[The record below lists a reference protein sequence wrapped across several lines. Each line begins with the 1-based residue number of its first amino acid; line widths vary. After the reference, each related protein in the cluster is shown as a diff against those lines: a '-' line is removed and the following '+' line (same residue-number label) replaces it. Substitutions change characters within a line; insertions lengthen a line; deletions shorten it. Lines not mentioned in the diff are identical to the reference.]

1 MLRETLSMRGSAR
14 CRGTDDPRAPAPC
27 ARSTSSRTKAMRR
40 GPAWRLRR
48 GAGSRF
54 NSGRNYRIGR
64 AAKKRQLTVGDK
76 ARKREADMRDCARQ
90 LAATS
95 AATRRRRRGQSPTW
109 LKHLVKKCIRYSI
122 GRLRGFGPRGKTLSR
137 AATSSSPSTRSP
149 AAAFSAACSGVE
161 AFGIA
166 NT

>member
-27 ARSTSSRTKAMRR
+27 ARSTSSRAKAMRR

-48 GAGSRF
+48 GAGSRV

-76 ARKREADMRDCARQ
+76 ARKREADMRDFARE
-90 LAATS
+90 LARTH
-95 AATRRRRRGQSPTW
+95 AAPRPRQPGQPPTR
-109 LKHLVKKCIRYSI
+109 LKH
-122 GRLRGFGPRGKTLSR
+122 
-137 AATSSSPSTRSP
+137 
-149 AAAFSAACSGVE
+149 
-161 AFGIA
+161 
-166 NT
+166 